1 MFTKYNINDLYL
13 AYVLDTKPCNGNIS
27 QYTSVGYLT
36 ILKKNGENYIDLQNK
51 DRIVTTTRNQKE
63 RSFVIYEIEPLSK
76 HYTQEGRKINNFTRK
91 KAINASQKYGHVIC
105 NKITEKAKA
114 I

>member
-13 AYVLDTKPCNGNIS
+13 AYVLDIKPIDRNTS

-36 ILKKNGENYIDLQNK
+36 ILKKNSENYIDLQNK
-51 DRIVTTTRNQKE
+51 DRIVTTTRSENA

-76 HYTQEGRKINNFTRK
+76 HYTQDGRKIKNFTRK

-105 NKITEKAKA
+105 DKITERTKA

>member
-13 AYVLDTKPCNGNIS
+13 AYVLDTTPLNGSIS
-27 QYTSVGYLT
+27 EYTSIGYLT

-51 DRIVTTTRNQKE
+51 DRIVTTTRNAYEK
-63 RSFVIYEIEPLSK
+63 SYVIYEIEPLSK
-76 HYTQEGRKINNFTRK
+76 HYTQDGKNINNFTRK
-91 KAINASQKYGHVIC
+91 KAINASQKYNHIIC
-105 NKITEKAKA
+105 DKITERTRT

>member
-1 MFTKYNINDLYL
+1 MFTKYNINNLYL
-13 AYVLDTKPCNGNIS
+13 AYVLDVKPINDSIS
-27 QYTSVGYLT
+27 QYTSAGYLT

-51 DRIVTTTRNQKE
+51 DRVVTTKRNKST

-76 HYTQEGRKINNFTRK
+76 HYTQDGRKINGFTRK
-91 KAINASQKYGHVIC
+91 KAINVSKNLGHVIC
-105 NKITEKAKA
+105 NKITERNKA

>member
-13 AYVLDTKPCNGNIS
+13 AYVLDTKPINGNNL
-27 QYTSVGYLT
+27 QYSSIGYLT

-51 DRIVTTTRNQKE
+51 DRIVTTTRNVNE

-76 HYTQEGRKINNFTRK
+76 HYTQDGRKTNNFTRK
-91 KAINASQKYGHVIC
+91 KAINASQKYSHVISH
-105 NKITEKAKA
+105 KITERTKA